1 MSTQIETEIAALEV
15 RGYAKLER
23 WERQRLAD
31 LRIQLKQSTPEYQ
44 AAQRAAEAKQRSRVN
59 ARIRRGVIDL
69 ANAMPDAEGREGIF
83 AIARQHKIL

>member
-1 MSTQIETEIAALEV
+1 MSTQIETEIAALEA

-44 AAQRAAEAKQRSRVN
+44 AAQRAAQARQRTRS
-59 ARIRRGVIDL
+59 AAQIRRSVINL
-69 ANAMPDAEGREGIF
+69 ANAMPDAEGREGVL
-83 AIARQHKIL
+83 AIARKHKML